1 MEDTARMEYLTTENI
16 IIGVIVLL
24 MLWNVKKVIMGDIGD
39 NKVLPIIVIVVLGTG
54 LYLWQ
59 SGTGAEI
66 INEFSGAAEKIK

>member
-1 MEDTARMEYLTTENI
+1 MEYLTTENI

-24 MLWNVKKVIMGDIGD
+24 MLWNVKKVLKRDVGD
-39 NKVLPIIVIVVLGTG
+39 NMVFPIIVIVLLGVG

-66 INEFSGAAEKIK
+66 INDFSGAAKNLK

>member
-1 MEDTARMEYLTTENI
+1 MEYLTTENI

-24 MLWNVKKVIMGDIGD
+24 MLWNLKKVFKADVGDSR
-39 NKVLPIIVIVVLGTG
+39 VFPIIVIVVLGIG

-66 INEFSGAAEKIK
+66 IGEFTGAAKKIK

>member
-1 MEDTARMEYLTTENI
+1 MEYLTTDNI

-24 MLWNVKKVIMGDIGD
+24 ILWHLKKVFKSDIGD
-39 NKVLPIIVIVVLGTG
+39 NKVLPIIIIVVLGAG

-66 INEFSGAAEKIK
+66 MQEFGGAAKKVK

>member
-1 MEDTARMEYLTTENI
+1 MEYLTTDNI

-24 MLWNVKKVIMGDIGD
+24 ILWNLKKAFTSDIGD
-39 NKVLPIIVIVVLGTG
+39 NKVLPIIIIVVLGAG

-66 INEFSGAAEKIK
+66 MQEFGGAAKKVK

>member
-1 MEDTARMEYLTTENI
+1 MEYLTTDNI

-24 MLWNVKKVIMGDIGD
+24 ILWNVKKVIKSDIGD
-39 NKVLPIIVIVVLGTG
+39 NKVFPIIVIVLLGAG

-66 INEFSGAAEKIK
+66 MNDFSGAAKNVK

>member
-1 MEDTARMEYLTTENI
+1 MEYLTTENI

-24 MLWNVKKVIMGDIGD
+24 ILWHLKKVFKSDIGD
-39 NKVLPIIVIVVLGTG
+39 NKVLPIIIIVVLGAG

-66 INEFSGAAEKIK
+66 LQDFGGAAKKVK

>member
-1 MEDTARMEYLTTENI
+1 MEQLTPENV

-24 MLWNVKKVIMGDIGD
+24 MLWNVKKVLKSDIGD
-39 NKVLPIIVIVVLGTG
+39 NKVFPIIVIVLLGAG

-66 INEFSGAAEKIK
+66 MNEFSGAAKSVK

>member
-1 MEDTARMEYLTTENI
+1 MEYLTTENI

-24 MLWNVKKVIMGDIGD
+24 ILWNVKKVLKRDVGDSI
-39 NKVLPIIVIVVLGTG
+39 VLPIILIVLLGAG

-66 INEFSGAAEKIK
+66 IGEFSGAAKNLK

>member
-24 MLWNVKKVIMGDIGD
+24 MLWHVKKVIKSDIGD
-39 NKVLPIIVIVVLGTG
+39 NKVLPIIVIVILGAG

-66 INEFSGAAEKIK
+66 LQEFTGAAKNVK

>member
-1 MEDTARMEYLTTENI
+1 MEYLTTENI

-24 MLWNVKKVIMGDIGD
+24 ILWNLKKAFKSDIGD
-39 NKVLPIIVIVVLGTG
+39 NKVLPIIIIVVLGAG

-66 INEFSGAAEKIK
+66 MQDFGGAAKKVK

>member
-1 MEDTARMEYLTTENI
+1 MEYLTTENI

-24 MLWNVKKVIMGDIGD
+24 MLWNLKKVLKSDIGD
-39 NKVLPIIVIVVLGTG
+39 NKVFPIIVIVLLGAV

-66 INEFSGAAEKIK
+66 MNDFSGAAKSVK

>member
-1 MEDTARMEYLTTENI
+1 MEYLTTENI

-24 MLWNVKKVIMGDIGD
+24 ILWNLKKVLKSDIGD
-39 NKVLPIIVIVVLGTG
+39 NKVLPILLIVVLTAG

-66 INEFSGAAEKIK
+66 MEKFSGAAAQFK